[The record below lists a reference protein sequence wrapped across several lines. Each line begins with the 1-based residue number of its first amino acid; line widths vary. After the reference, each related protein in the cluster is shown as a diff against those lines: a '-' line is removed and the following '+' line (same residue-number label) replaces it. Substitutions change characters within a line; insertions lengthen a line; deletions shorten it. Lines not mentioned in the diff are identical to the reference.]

1 MVFDLHN
8 DIATALPEKDR
19 SEILRGYDEC
29 GYKAVFAIWVTGL
42 SDSDRG
48 KDGLHKYRSGR
59 AAGIEDLGSV
69 LSQDR
74 ECVLRELSPVYA
86 SLTWNG
92 RNGLAGGVGAELPLM
107 RAGRRAIRIMA
118 NAGVALDTAHLS
130 DTSFYDAFDEAVKT
144 GCRILCSHTAS
155 RALSDHPRC
164 ITDEQAKLIADAGGV
179 IGVAAVP
186 AFLDAKLSYGEN
198 CRREDYIKHVLHFC
212 EVAGAD
218 HVCIG
223 SDLYGAEYYP
233 EGLTDIY
240 DLLSLDGDL
249 AAAGLTAE
257 ETAAVMHINAEKF
270 FRTESY
276 I

>member
-8 DIATALPEKDR
+8 DIATALPEKDGR
-19 SEILRGYDEC
+19 EILRGYDAC

-42 SDSDRG
+42 PDTDRG
-48 KDGLHKYRSGR
+48 ADGLSKYRMGR
-59 AAGIEDLGSV
+59 ASGIEDLGSV
-69 LSQDR
+69 LPQDR
-74 ECVLRELSPVYA
+74 ERVLTELSPVYA

-92 RNGLAGGVGAELPLM
+92 RNGLAGGVGAELPLT
-107 RAGRRAIRIMA
+107 RDGKRAIRMMA
-118 NAGVALDTAHLS
+118 KAGVALDTAHLS
-130 DTSFYDAFDEAVKT
+130 DTSFYDAFDEAGKA
-144 GCRILCSHTAS
+144 GCRILCSHTAC

-198 CRREDYIKHVLHFC
+198 CRREDYIRHVLHFC
-212 EVAGAD
+212 EVAGAE

-223 SDLYGAEYYP
+223 FDLYGAEYYP
-233 EGLTDIY
+233 EGLTDIH
-240 DLLSLDGDL
+240 DLLSLGGDL

-257 ETAAVMHINAEKF
+257 ETDAVMHINAEKF
-270 FRTESY
+270 FRTESD